1 MSCQKKIIGCETIN
15 SRKLNLTNNILEVPL
30 YCLKIL
36 ASHNSAIYGKQ
47 LRGKLSTSV
56 IDYQMEKTIINK
68 YGHGYPNCI
77 ELDIYS
83 NISNNIKIEHVT
95 REYTKL
101 PNDKQFT
108 LKNILEYIRD
118 KFASSNSFYPF
129 IITIDTSRKP
139 WGVTHESMLKKIYK
153 IISSVFLN
161 YEELLYA
168 KYSNNKLCLTE
179 RCEQMKLKDLMNKIL
194 FRFKPLIKDNKVL
207 YSSNITHFSKERIG
221 RRLSQKFSDAD
232 LSYSHD
238 MCLVR
243 IYPNQH
249 TIKEQIHIIKLN
261 YSENFVN
268 LCAFNFYQFDSNK
281 EGSFVSHEIIQKLD
295 YSFRK
300 FYDKNN
306 SIIVNYNT
314 KNLKFD
320 KRLDNIIN
328 KNQSFGLNIK
338 QLSSRRYSILQT
350 TALGK
355 NKKTFVKKKRKKRK
369 KVSKKI

>member
-15 SRKLNLTNNILEVPL
+15 SIKLNLTNNILEVPL

-47 LRGKLSTSV
+47 IGGKLSTSV
-56 IDYQMEKTIINK
+56 IDYQMDKTIINK

-95 REYTKL
+95 QEYTKL

-168 KYSNNKLCLTE
+168 KYSNDKLCLTE

-243 IYPNQH
+243 IYPNKH
-249 TIKEQIHIIKLN
+249 TIKEQIQIIKLN

-281 EGSFVSHEIIQKLD
+281 EEGSFVLHETIQKLD

-320 KRLDNIIN
+320 KRLDNITN
-328 KNQSFGLNIK
+328 KSFEIKIK
-338 QLSSRRYSILQT
+338 QI

-355 NKKTFVKKKRKKRK
+355 NKKTIRKKKRKKRK
-369 KVSKKI
+369 NVSKKI